1 MSVSWMAKEYSGDF
15 AEQIYYETELI
26 RLNNIV
32 KEFRTAAGDFTALK
46 NVNAVFQKGEFVSV
60 VGKSGSGKSTLMNMI
75 TGIDHPTSGDVLVA
89 GTNIRNMTESRR
101 ALWRGRN
108 LGIVFQFFQL
118 LPMLSLLEN
127 VMLPM
132 DYCDV
137 YPSEQREERA
147 QELLRM
153 VGLDKQVHKLPAAVS
168 SGQQQSAA
176 IARALATDPPII
188 VADEPTGNLDTRS
201 AGVILDLFDNLVE
214 QGKTI
219 LIVTHDPSLT
229 RRTDRTLIISDG
241 ELVSE
246 PVAAA
251 LPMLSH
257 AQMLKA
263 THLIRCIHYQPGA
276 TIIRQGEHND
286 YFFIVAGGQVE
297 IVLKPRKEEVIVS
310 RLGFGQFFGEV
321 ELLQGG
327 RNIASI
333 RAAADGPVDLV
344 SLHRE
349 DFNTL
354 LMESAVTQDYM
365 AQVLEERI
373 QENRTVSRRRKR
385 V

>member
-1 MSVSWMAKEYSGDF
+1 
-15 AEQIYYETELI
+15 
-26 RLNNIV
+26 
-32 KEFRTAAGDFTALK
+32 
-46 NVNAVFQKGEFVSV
+46 
-60 VGKSGSGKSTLMNMI
+60 
-75 TGIDHPTSGDVLVA
+75 
-89 GTNIRNMTESRR
+89 
-101 ALWRGRN
+101 
-108 LGIVFQFFQL
+108 
-118 LPMLSLLEN
+118 MLSLLEN

-137 YPSEQREERA
+137 YPSNQREDRA
-147 QELLRM
+147 RELLQM
-153 VGLDKQVHKLPAAVS
+153 VELSEQANKLPAALS

-201 AGVILDLFDNLVE
+201 AGVILDLFDKLVE

-229 RRTDRTLIISDG
+229 RRTDRTLIIFDG

-246 PVAAA
+246 PIAAA

-263 THLIRCIHYQPGA
+263 THLIRRVHYQPGA
-276 TIIRQGEHND
+276 TIMRQGEHND
-286 YFFIVAGGQVE
+286 YFFIIADGQVE
-297 IVLKPRKEEVIVS
+297 IVLKPKKEEVIVS

-321 ELLQGG
+321 ELLRGG

-333 RAAADGPVDLV
+333 RAATDGPVDLV
-344 SLHRE
+344 TLHRE
-349 DFNTL
+349 DFNAL
-354 LMESAVTQDYM
+354 LMESAVTQDFI

-373 QENRTVSRRRKR
+373 QENRTVSRRKR
-385 V
+385 RI